1 MCGKGGGKGWQME
14 QKEEEAEMVPH
25 FPAKGSGG
33 DASRL
38 SWGTEQKERDV
49 TVRGLESE
57 ILRTE
62 EGVAFDDLCFDLQY
76 GGPMK
81 PIVDLGE

>member
-14 QKEEEAEMVPH
+14 QMEEEAEMVPH

-38 SWGTEQKERDV
+38 SWGKERGSFIAWNC
-49 TVRGLESE
+49 TLRGLESE

-62 EGVAFDDLCFDLQY
+62 KGEKMFDDLLRPVVEDQ
-76 GGPMK
+76 M
-81 PIVDLGE
+81 

>member
-1 MCGKGGGKGWQME
+1 MEQSFVPFFGTVEAREGQLNRTANVNMFMCGKGGGKGWQME

-38 SWGTEQKERDV
+38 SWGTEQKER
-49 TVRGLESE
+49 ENCY
-57 ILRTE
+57 
-62 EGVAFDDLCFDLQY
+62 A
-76 GGPMK
+76 
-81 PIVDLGE
+81 